1 MYEITKLKKTVRI
14 FAFISYFVATSAM
27 GAIKY
32 GNRSYVATFAASTT
46 QQVSDLVSGTG
57 VDLNNLTSSSS
68 ISAGL
73 GFFASIKNFFIN
85 INDWLKERAGINL
98 FAILTTIGH
107 WFMITLEWIIMALK
121 AILK

>member
-1 MYEITKLKKTVRI
+1 MSRFI
-14 FAFISYFVATSAM
+14 AFITALAILAPL
-27 GAIKY
+27 GAQAAIKY
-32 GNRSYVATFAASTT
+32 GNQSYSAPFAASTT
-46 QQVSDLVSGTG
+46 QQVGDLVSGTG

-73 GFFASIKNFFIN
+73 GFLGSIKNFFIT
-85 INDWLKERAGINL
+85 IDSWLKTHAGINL

-107 WFMITLEWIIMALK
+107 WFMITLEWIIMGLK

>member
-1 MYEITKLKKTVRI
+1 MYEMTKLKKTVRI

-27 GAIKY
+27 GAIRY
-32 GNRSYVATFAASTT
+32 GNQSYVAPFAASTT
-46 QQVSDLVSGTG
+46 QQVAGLVSSTG
-57 VDLNNLTSSSS
+57 ADLNNLTSSSS

-73 GFFASIKNFFIN
+73 GFLGSIKNFFIN
-85 INDWLKERAGINL
+85 IDSWLKIHAGINL

-121 AILK
+121 AIL